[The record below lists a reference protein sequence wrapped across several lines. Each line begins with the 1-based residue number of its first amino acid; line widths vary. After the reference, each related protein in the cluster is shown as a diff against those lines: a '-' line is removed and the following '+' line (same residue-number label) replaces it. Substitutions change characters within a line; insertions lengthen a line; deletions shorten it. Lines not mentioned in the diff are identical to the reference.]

1 MPVTDAKPPAAEA
14 SSVAER
20 EGASDGA
27 AQAPAAPASEAVT
40 ETFVASHHA
49 LFAEESS
56 SLCDACGGPLGD
68 AESTAGYG
76 LQGRG
81 VYLWARGDETRLE
94 SVPLCPACASAI
106 GVTAL
111 ARWEIEEEEG

>member
-1 MPVTDAKPPAAEA
+1 MAVPDPKPPAAEPG
-14 SSVAER
+14 SVTA
-20 EGASDGA
+20 
-27 AQAPAAPASEAVT
+27 T

-49 LFAEESS
+49 LFAEEAP

-68 AESTAGYG
+68 AESTGDESDYG
-76 LQGRG
+76 LEGRG

-94 SVPLCPACASAI
+94 TVPLCAACASAI